1 MKYAIEY
8 KNYHFL
14 IDSDLPNNC
23 ESMQV
28 VYKGIL
34 ILKVEFLQS
43 CCKVIYNTKSI
54 IEREEEKLD
63 EIFRSYRGDVFKIMP
78 QVIEV
83 LFGKYIPEFIRLK
96 SVII

>member
-8 KNYHFL
+8 KNYYVV
-14 IDSDLPNNC
+14 IDSELQNNC

-28 VYKGIL
+28 VYKGVL
-34 ILKVEFLQS
+34 ILKAEFMQL
-43 CCKVIYNTKSI
+43 CCKVRYNTKSI

-63 EIFRSYRGDVFKIMP
+63 EIFSNYRGDVFKIMP

-83 LFGKYIPEFIRLK
+83 LFGKYVPEFIRLK
-96 SVII
+96 SITI